1 MQVKNQNGEGLF
13 LVIVTNSK
21 EFSDPLVS
29 LKTWED
35 AKEMFE
41 SRIAERNDDSYLVKQ
56 ITVYRDESMG
66 RLQAQLLRNHKGWGV
81 DYFECIKVEKAYA
94 F

>member
-1 MQVKNQNGEGLF
+1 MQVRNQENKELF
-13 LVIVTNSK
+13 LVIITNSK

-29 LKTWED
+29 LKTWEE

-41 SRIAERNDDSYLVKQ
+41 KRIVERDDDSHLVKQ
-56 ITVYRDESMG
+56 ITVFRNESMG